1 VKSRSNPLVSRRH
14 GRLGAL
20 LLAAGLGACTQAP
33 PPPTPPPVEVG
44 VIEMQPRDLALSL
57 EYPAQLRGAR
67 EVEVRARVSG
77 ILLERRYEEGARV
90 AAGEV
95 LFRIDPEPFRAE
107 VARARAELGV
117 QQATLGQARRER
129 DRIVPLYDQK
139 LASLRD
145 RDTALANFE
154 SAEAAVAAAEAALRS
169 AELAL
174 SYTDVRAPIDGLTS
188 REVRSEG
195 SLITAGD
202 DSSLLTYIVQADRLY
217 VDFAVSETDAEL
229 VRGAMVAHGD
239 TVGVQVVDVRGNPLG
254 ERAPIEFVSP
264 RVDNTTG
271 TIGIR
276 AVLDNPTAVLPG
288 RIVRARVEG
297 VTVPNSFVI
306 PKRAILHG
314 AEGAFVWIVDAAGQ
328 VAPAPVQLGALSGND
343 AAVIDGLSA
352 GNRVVV
358 DGILKVQPGVP
369 VSAVPLEPV
378 SAAQTDPQEAAQN
391 EPRGAAL

>member
-1 VKSRSNPLVSRRH
+1 
-14 GRLGAL
+14 
-20 LLAAGLGACTQAP
+20 LAAGIGGCGQPPAP
-33 PPPTPPPVEVG
+33 PAPPPVEVG
-44 VIEMQPRDLALSL
+44 VIEVQPRDLALSL

-90 AAGEV
+90 AAGDI
-95 LFRIDPEPFRAE
+95 LFRIDPEPFRAD

-117 QQATLGQARRER
+117 QQANLGQARRER
-129 DRIVPLYDQK
+129 DRMVPLYDQK

-195 SLITAGD
+195 SLVTAGD

-217 VDFAVSETDAEL
+217 VDFAVSETDADLLHEA
-229 VRGAMVAHGD
+229 RAANGH
-239 TVGVQVVDVRGNPLG
+239 TVGVQVLDVRGNAIG
-254 ERAPIEFVSP
+254 GRAPIEFVSP
-264 RVDNTTG
+264 RVDNATG
-271 TIGIR
+271 TIGVR

-288 RIVRARVEG
+288 RIVRARIEG

-306 PKRAILHG
+306 PKRAIMHG
-314 AEGAFVWIVDAAGQ
+314 AEGAFVWVVDGAGQ
-328 VAPAPVQLGALSGND
+328 AAPTPVQLGALSGND
-343 AAVIDGLSA
+343 AAVIGGLSA

-378 SAAQTDPQEAAQN
+378 SAAQN
-391 EPRGAAL
+391 EPQDATP